1 MGRIF
6 LLGIGLGLAGCA
18 GQAVQLTDEGAS
30 VRVLES
36 RMDAAGCELLKEFR
50 MGPRDIRGDV
60 KLQRLTLARHHAAE
74 LGANAVLPGDMS
86 TEALNLTQ
94 QRFSAYRCP

>member
-50 MGPRDIRGDV
+50 MGPRDI
-60 KLQRLTLARHHAAE
+60 
-74 LGANAVLPGDMS
+74 
-86 TEALNLTQ
+86 
-94 QRFSAYRCP
+94 